1 MSRPSRTGRASSGN
15 ASTPLSAAG
24 FHSD

>member
-1 MSRPSRTGRASSGN
+1 MSRPSRTGRASSSN
-15 ASTPLSAAG
+15 ASTPLGAAG